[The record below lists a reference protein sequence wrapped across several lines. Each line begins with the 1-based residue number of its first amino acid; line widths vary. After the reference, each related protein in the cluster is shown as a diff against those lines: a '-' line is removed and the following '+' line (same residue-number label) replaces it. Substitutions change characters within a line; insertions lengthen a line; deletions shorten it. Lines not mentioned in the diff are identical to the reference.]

1 MLTAT
6 IRRVETLTVDVA
18 GEGLEAVQAELE
30 KARPAGFELVSAP
43 VAMQKGKTAITATG
57 TYERRD
63 EMQEIQAPSYAELR
77 AAVPAGWQMLS
88 VRRA

>member
-6 IRRVETLTVDVA
+6 IRRVETLSVDVA

-30 KARPAGFELVSAP
+30 ANRPAGFDLVSAP
-43 VAMQKGKTAITATG
+43 VAMKAGTTTLTATG

-63 EMQEIQAPSYAELR
+63 ETQEIQAPSYAELR

-88 VRRA
+88 VRRV

>member
-6 IRRVETLTVDVA
+6 IRLVETLSVDVA

-30 KARPAGFELVSAP
+30 KARPSGFDLVSAP

-57 TYERRD
+57 KYERRD
-63 EMQEIQAPSYAELR
+63 EVQEIQAPSYGELR
-77 AAVPAGWQMLS
+77 AALPKGWQMLS
-88 VRRA
+88 VRRV

>member
-6 IRRVETLTVDVA
+6 IRRVETLSVDVA

-30 KARPAGFELVSAP
+30 AARPAGFDLVQAP
-43 VAMQKGKTAITATG
+43 VAMQKGKTAITARG

-63 EMQEIQAPSYAELR
+63 EMQEIEAPSYAELR